1 MSAARPSEP
10 AALAASV
17 TSSLVLVHDPVCRAT
32 APDYWDWS
40 ADAHRTAVRTL
51 TAIDDDRVRT
61 AAGRLTGDP
70 ADDTAAAALTTAL
83 TALLSRPGGESDA
96 VDALRA
102 AAARTESLS
111 RLLVRPGAP
120 SPSGPAGKAPGAE
133 ELLTALARKP
143 HGGDHPV
150 DAAVVIPFRA
160 PDDATGRVRNL
171 AAVLNAL
178 ADQSH
183 PRDRYRVVVVESDS
197 RSRWRDL
204 FADACDAYVFAPDPG
219 RFNKS
224 WTVNVGVV
232 HGARP
237 AELVC
242 VLDGDILVDRD
253 FVARAVERFARPG
266 TQAHWPFEDMLFL
279 DPSASSRAVRARCL
293 DGAAEPGQDRLR
305 GVFLRRPP
313 GAASGCGK
321 TCSPGS
327 AAWTSGS
334 AAGAARTRTSSGAPN
349 GTARWTGT
357 AIRSSTCTTTAPPTG
372 ATTASPSTRR
382 WSAPGSAAGPATP
395 TSAAWTGTPGR
406 PAEDE
411 HRPHS
416 GHHPPPDQRRGPTMD
431 TRHTVID
438 SGLGP
443 LTVVARG
450 QALTGL
456 YFTDHVRRP
465 AEEALGPRVPAED
478 DPCSRRPPSSSTTTS
493 PGGATPSPCRSRPR
507 GTPSST
513 RSGTWSGR
521 FPTAGPPRTERSRSA
536 SAPPGS
542 PSASARPWGP
552 TRCASSS
559 RATGSSAPTT
569 PSPATREASPA
580 NALCSPW
587 RNPPR

>member
-120 SPSGPAGKAPGAE
+120 SPSGPAGEAPGAE

-266 TQAHWPFEDMLFL
+266 PRPTGRSRTCSSSTPPPAPG
-279 DPSASSRAVRARCL
+279 PSAPAASTGPPSPARTGCAGSSCAGHR
-293 DGAAEPGQDRLR
+293 
-305 GVFLRRPP
+305 

-411 HRPHS
+411 HRPPTPATTL
-416 GHHPPPDQRRGPTMD
+416 HPPPDQRRGPTMD

-450 QALTGL
+450 
-456 YFTDHVRRP
+456 RP
-465 AEEALGPRVPAED
+465 
-478 DPCSRRPPSSSTTTS
+478 
-493 PGGATPSPCRSRPR
+493 
-507 GTPSST
+507 
-513 RSGTWSGR
+513 
-521 FPTAGPPRTERSRSA
+521 
-536 SAPPGS
+536 
-542 PSASARPWGP
+542 
-552 TRCASSS
+552 
-559 RATGSSAPTT
+559 
-569 PSPATREASPA
+569 
-580 NALCSPW
+580 
-587 RNPPR
+587 

>member
-32 APDYWDWS
+32 APDYWEWS
-40 ADAHRTAVRTL
+40 ADAHRTAVRAL
-51 TAIDDDRVRT
+51 TAIDDERVRT

-83 TALLSRPGGESDA
+83 TALLSRPDGPGDTA
-96 VDALRA
+96 VGALRD

-111 RLLVRPGAP
+111 RLLVRPGSP
-120 SPSGPAGKAPGAE
+120 SPSGSAGEAPGAE
-133 ELLTALARKP
+133 ELLTSVARKP

-293 DGAAEPGQDRLR
+293 DGAAEPGRERLR
-305 GVFLRRPP
+305 GVLLRRPP
-313 GAASGCGK
+313 GGCVWLREDLFTRIGGMDERFCGWGGEDQDFVWRAERYGPMDRHGDPLVHLHHDRAAHRGDGGIPFYEEVERAGFCSWPCDSDFGRLDRNSGASG
-321 TCSPGS
+321 
-327 AAWTSGS
+327 
-334 AAGAARTRTSSGAPN
+334 
-349 GTARWTGT
+349 
-357 AIRSSTCTTTAPPTG
+357 
-372 ATTASPSTRR
+372 
-382 WSAPGSAAGPATP
+382 
-395 TSAAWTGTPGR
+395 
-406 PAEDE
+406 
-411 HRPHS
+411 
-416 GHHPPPDQRRGPTMD
+416 
-431 TRHTVID
+431 
-438 SGLGP
+438 
-443 LTVVARG
+443 
-450 QALTGL
+450 
-456 YFTDHVRRP
+456 
-465 AEEALGPRVPAED
+465 
-478 DPCSRRPPSSSTTTS
+478 
-493 PGGATPSPCRSRPR
+493 GG
-507 GTPSST
+507 
-513 RSGTWSGR
+513 
-521 FPTAGPPRTERSRSA
+521 
-536 SAPPGS
+536 
-542 PSASARPWGP
+542 
-552 TRCASSS
+552 
-559 RATGSSAPTT
+559 
-569 PSPATREASPA
+569 
-580 NALCSPW
+580 
-587 RNPPR
+587 